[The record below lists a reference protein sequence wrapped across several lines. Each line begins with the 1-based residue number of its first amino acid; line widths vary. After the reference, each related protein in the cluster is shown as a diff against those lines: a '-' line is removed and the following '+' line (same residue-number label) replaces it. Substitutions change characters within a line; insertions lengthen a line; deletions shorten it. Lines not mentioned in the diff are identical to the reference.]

1 MRFDARAFG
10 MAAGIVAAVLFTIC
24 ALAVA
29 VAPAPTSALAGYL
42 THMNLSG
49 MTRTVTLGSFVGGLI
64 IWTLGTAIV
73 FGSAAA
79 IYNRLVARV
88 RAPQPVAT
96 GRPLT
101 QGAQF

>member
-1 MRFDARAFG
+1 MRLDTRAFG
-10 MAAGIVAAVLFTIC
+10 MAAALVAAVLFTIC

-29 VAPAPTSALAGYL
+29 VAPQPTTALAGYL
-42 THMNLSG
+42 IHMDLSG
-49 MTRTVTLGSFVGGLI
+49 MTRSVTLGSFVGGLI
-64 IWTLGTAIV
+64 IWTLGTAIA

-79 IYNRLVARV
+79 IYNRLVARI
-88 RAPQPVAT
+88 RAPQPVPT

>member
-29 VAPAPTSALAGYL
+29 VAPEPTGALAGYL

-79 IYNRLVARV
+79 IYNQLVARV

-101 QGAQF
+101 HGAQF